1 MCPER
6 QSTSKLSLNKPII
19 GKWLFFESIFN
30 VSGNNKQYLGLGAG
44 PEVIFGDFKKKSFFS
59 VGVI

>member
-30 VSGNNKQYLGLGAG
+30 VSENNKQ
-44 PEVIFGDFKKKSFFS
+44 DKM
-59 VGVI
+59 